1 MTTNGLTF
9 RSDDDVA
16 EAIAVQHDRI
26 DAVIRTESELGAY
39 DLEAVRELN
48 KWVR

>member
-1 MTTNGLTF
+1 MSDGPIF

-26 DAVIRTESELGAY
+26 DTIIRTESELGAY

>member
-1 MTTNGLTF
+1 MPDGPIF

-16 EAIAVQHDRI
+16 EAIAVRHDRI
-26 DAVIRTESELGAY
+26 DAVIRTESELSVF

>member
-1 MTTNGLTF
+1 MPDGPIF
-9 RSDDDVA
+9 RSPDDVA
-16 EAIAVQHDRI
+16 EAIAVRNDRI
-26 DAVIRTESELGAY
+26 DAVIRTESELGTY